1 MAVLPG
7 LVRRVVSEADRHLRG
22 RLPATPGDLLRGL
35 ARELTRPVE
44 LERLVAAQGERI
56 ARLEERLRE
65 QDAGLRAV
73 RAELDSLVGQL
84 NDRLLPRLDERLDDL
99 ERDLIAV
106 ATGMIRA
113 GKEDDAAR
121 VRLDILDRRIGDLR
135 GRMAQTEQRAGLW
148 RELQATLARL
158 GDDVDALRERLGG
171 RTVGPVPDPITDPIT
186 ERLTDQSRHGAE
198 RLAEPLGRGEAHA

>member
-22 RLPATPGDLLRGL
+22 RLPAAPGDLLRGL

-44 LERLVAAQGERI
+44 LERLVAVQGERI

-99 ERDLIAV
+99 ERDLTVV
-106 ATGMIRA
+106 ATGMVRS
-113 GKEDDAAR
+113 GKDGDAAR
-121 VRLDILDRRIGDLR
+121 ARLDILERRVGDLR
-135 GRMAQTEQRAGLW
+135 GRLAQTGQRAGLW
-148 RELQATLARL
+148 RELQATVARL

-171 RTVGPVPDPITDPIT
+171 RPVGPAGEPIPGQIAD
-186 ERLTDQSRHGAE
+186 RSRHAAE

>member
-1 MAVLPG
+1 MAVLSG
-7 LVRRVVSEADRHLRG
+7 LVRRIVSEADRQLRG

-44 LERLVAAQGERI
+44 LERLVAVQGERI

-73 RAELDSLVGQL
+73 RAELDSLVVQL

-99 ERDLIAV
+99 ERDLTVV

-135 GRMAQTEQRAGLW
+135 GRLAQTEQRAGLW

-171 RTVGPVPDPITDPIT
+171 RAVGPVPDQITDQIA
-186 ERLTDQSRHGAE
+186 DQPRHAAE